1 MPDRAP
7 SAPSGEP
14 SGDEVVLFVDDEPA
28 LLENVTVNLR
38 KEPYRIVTCTSGA
51 EAIELL
57 AQQPVDVIISDER
70 MPGMS
75 GSQLL
80 AQVRTRYPSMM
91 RVMLTGQAS
100 LEATIRAINEGEVY
114 RFLTKPCTPVQLAQT
129 IRDALLIKKLLHASS
144 RLLDATRRQ
153 GRIMD
158 SLEDENP
165 GITRVAY
172 ADDGRIAVDEIAEED
187 PRALIAQM
195 QRAAESADSR
205 MGKGR
210 K

>member
-1 MPDRAP
+1 MPDRDTP
-7 SAPSGEP
+7 EP
-14 SGDEVVLFVDDEPA
+14 RAEEVVLFVDDESA
-28 LLENVTVNLR
+28 LLDGVKTNLR
-38 KEPYRIVTCTSGA
+38 KEPYQIVTCTSGA
-51 EAIELL
+51 AALELL
-57 AQQPVDVIISDER
+57 AKQHVDVIVSDER

-75 GSQLL
+75 GSELL
-80 AQVRTRYPSMM
+80 AQVRTRYPATM
-91 RVMLTGQAS
+91 RIMLTGQAS

-158 SLEDENP
+158 ALEDENP
-165 GITRVAY
+165 GITQVEY
-172 ADDGRIAVDEIAEED
+172 ADDGRIAVDEMSEED
-187 PRALIAQM
+187 PRTLIERM
-195 QRAAESADSR
+195 QREADSAAAR
-205 MGKGR
+205 MAKSH

>member
-1 MPDRAP
+1 MPDRATP
-7 SAPSGEP
+7 ETSAE
-14 SGDEVVLFVDDEPA
+14 EMVLFVDDEPA
-28 LLENVTVNLR
+28 LLENVTINLR
-38 KEPYRIVTCTSGA
+38 KEPYHIVTCTSGA
-51 EAIELL
+51 EALELL

-75 GSQLL
+75 GSELL

-91 RVMLTGQAS
+91 RIMLTGQAS

-158 SLEDENP
+158 ALEDENP
-165 GITRVAY
+165 GITQVEY
-172 ADDGRIAVDEIAEED
+172 ADDGRIAVDEMSEED
-187 PRALIAQM
+187 PRTLIERM
-195 QRAAESADSR
+195 QREADSAAAR
-205 MGKGR
+205 MAKSH